1 MPGYSVRIA
10 AEDYLQMSRETLY
23 AWIRAGKV
31 RAVKTRSGYEIPY
44 AELHRL
50 LTERGI

>member
-1 MPGYSVRIA
+1 MLCFWVGIRLIYADYSAVSI
-10 AEDYLQMSRETLY
+10 T
-23 AWIRAGKV
+23 V